1 MIDFFRKYS
10 IRSIVGLT
18 LLVALGFYSMNL
30 RHQENT
36 NAFER
41 AVLTVT
47 SPMASLL
54 YRINSFFAG
63 VWSRYLFLVEVR
75 EENERLKT
83 VIMTL
88 NTRIMQN
95 QEAVFAAERLRQLS
109 SLKQHIDAPSLVA
122 AVIGEE
128 VAPWFRTV
136 IIDRGSVD
144 GVREGM
150 PVVAAAGVV
159 GRIIRVSTNSSR
171 LLLLTDHASAI
182 AGTVQRSRARG
193 VVKGKGR
200 GVCSLDFSERGED
213 VRVGDVIITSGVG
226 GVYPKGIPIG
236 EVSTV
241 KKGEFGIFQTVV
253 LRPFVSTARLEEV
266 LVLLR

>member
-1 MIDFFRKYS
+1 MIDFLRKFS
-10 IRSIVGLT
+10 VRITVGLT

-30 RHQENT
+30 RDKERT
-36 NAFER
+36 NSFER
-41 AVLTVT
+41 VILAVT
-47 SPMASLL
+47 SPVASLM
-54 YRINSFFAG
+54 YQINSFT
-63 VWSRYLFLVEVR
+63 VDIWDRYIFLVEVR
-75 EENERLKT
+75 EENDRLKT
-83 VIMTL
+83 VIKAL

-95 QEAVFAAERLRQLS
+95 QEAVLEAGRLQQLS
-109 SLKQHIDAPSLVA
+109 LVKRRIESPSLVA
-122 AVIGEE
+122 TVIGEE
-128 VAPWFRTV
+128 VAPWFRTI

-150 PVVAAAGVV
+150 PVVATAGVV
-159 GRIIRVSTNSSR
+159 GRIIRVSSNSSR

-193 VVKGKGR
+193 VVKGKSW
-200 GVCSLDFSERGED
+200 GVCSLEFSERGED
-213 VRVGDVIITSGVG
+213 VQVGDVIVTSGIG

-236 EVSTV
+236 EVTTV

-253 LRPFVSTARLEEV
+253 LRPYVSTGRLEEV